1 MRRGRCGRVSH
12 WKVLLVQAKTYLAS
26 GVAAR
31 PKEGGLP
38 PIFLSLKIAVSTPP
52 PTSNFIVDAGVAQG
66 LGSTPA
72 TLSRWGDGRA
82 RASFALS
89 PEGESR
95 MPAIQHVFVLVL
107 ENRSYDSIFGLS
119 NLAGTLPGGAPTT
132 ANGLPAQ
139 PIVNFGRAGA
149 QYQLR

>member
-26 GVAAR
+26 GVAALTTPVTAR

-66 LGSTPA
+66 LPQIREGIRRSHGHRRVQPN
-72 TLSRWGDGRA
+72 RPD
-82 RASFALS
+82 ASKLK
-89 PEGESR
+89 
-95 MPAIQHVFVLVL
+95 
-107 ENRSYDSIFGLS
+107 
-119 NLAGTLPGGAPTT
+119 
-132 ANGLPAQ
+132 
-139 PIVNFGRAGA
+139 
-149 QYQLR
+149 